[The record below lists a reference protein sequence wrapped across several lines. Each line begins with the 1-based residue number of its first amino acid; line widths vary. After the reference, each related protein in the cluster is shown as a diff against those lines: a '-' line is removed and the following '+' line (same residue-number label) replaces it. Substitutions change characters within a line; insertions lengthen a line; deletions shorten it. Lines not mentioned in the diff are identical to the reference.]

1 MKHLA
6 GTTEVLADNIYSALR
21 ASFLEDL
28 KEEDNVT
35 EFLVAFSHIAAGSDV
50 SVAENIFSPKTH
62 RLACA
67 YKAAIDCFMELDE
80 LAGFEQFV
88 EEQLELTES
97 EAAKDTPQMHQKIL
111 EFPSDIYSM
120 REEEDD
126 G

>member
-1 MKHLA
+1 M
-6 GTTEVLADNIYSALR
+6 
-21 ASFLEDL
+21 
-28 KEEDNVT
+28 
-35 EFLVAFSHIAAGSDV
+35 
-50 SVAENIFSPKTH
+50 
-62 RLACA
+62 
-67 YKAAIDCFMELDE
+67 
-80 LAGFEQFV
+80 

>member
-6 GTTEVLADNIYSALR
+6 DTTEVLADHIYSALR
-21 ASFLEDL
+21 TSFLEDL

-67 YKAAIDCFMELDE
+67 YKAVIDCFMELDE

-88 EEQLELTES
+88 KEELELTES
-97 EAAKDTPQMHQKIL
+97 EAVKDTPQMHQKIL
-111 EFPSDIYSM
+111 EFPVDIFSVPK
-120 REEEDD
+120 DD
-126 G
+126 DYE